1 MSVRRHLHGFHL
13 HEAPMVAFAM
23 AILMLIAAAAL
34 VSSIIP
40 WS

>member
-1 MSVRRHLHGFHL
+1 MVIRPPAHGFHF
-13 HEAPMVAFAM
+13 HDAPMLAFVM
-23 AILMLIAAAAL
+23 AIAMLIAAAAL